1 MSNFAVSILDGT
13 TIDIAVSSGLAVI
26 IDHSNYDTN
35 TEAGHT
41 QALFSDYKKI
51 TVITPSGTEY
61 LFSTLGDGD
70 AIINTPSAET
80 LPIATN
86 YVTDGDGVY
95 TMYLEAV
102 PTWNS
107 GIAYNTSTSP
117 YVYYNTKLYKSI
129 LTGTNQNPATA
140 TTYWEEV
147 DADDLPVKYRLE
159 QKFAVYCGLI
169 ICYQN
174 MTYDAICAINT
185 MTCTTDLC
193 KSAKF
198 MNTLKLLMFLEHI
211 EVLVDNSEW
220 TQVQNI
226 INAGSAICSCFNSSS
241 GSSCNCNC

>member
-26 IDHSNYDTN
+26 TDHSNYVN

-41 QALFSDYKKI
+41 QALFNAYKKI
-51 TVITPSGTEY
+51 TVLTPSGTEY

-70 AIINTPSAET
+70 AILNTPSAET

-107 GIAYNTSTSP
+107 GITYNTSTSP

-147 DADDLPVKYRLE
+147 DAEDLPAKYRLE
-159 QKFAVYCGLI
+159 QKFAVICGLI

-174 MTYDAICAINT
+174 KTYDAVCAINS
-185 MTCTTDLC
+185 MTCSTDLC
-193 KSAKF
+193 KCKDF
-198 MNTLKLLMFLEHI
+198 MDAVKLLMFIDHI
-211 EVLVDNSEW
+211 DVLVDNNEW
-220 TQVQNI
+220 TQAQNI
-226 INAGSAICSCFNSSS
+226 INAGSAICSCSS
-241 GSSCNCNC
+241 SSCNCGC